1 MVEGTLE
8 RKLRPD
14 VKAMLPAR
22 EDEYEIWGF
31 DISWT
36 AKEDQYALRFYA
48 GKFQKTIELTGAE
61 G

>member
-1 MVEGTLE
+1 
-8 RKLRPD
+8 
-14 VKAMLPAR
+14 MLPAR